1 MRKIC
6 LAAAT
11 IICIASA
18 YANNEINAALKGNLG
33 YVNVFIGTEG
43 KGHTSPAVW
52 VPNSMVQPGPDTGNA
67 SWEHCSGYQYT
78 DKKID
83 FFTQN
88 RNSGGG
94 STGYGD
100 VGFIPFVGNNE
111 KKSYSSSFD
120 KESEFARPGY
130 YKVYLEDAKCNVEIT
145 ASQFVAFYN
154 MSFQEDDGSLYFDFQ
169 RGLTHHVRD
178 RVKSYDINK
187 EDDYTIV
194 GHQLLAG
201 DRNLYFAIK
210 FEKPIKEIIDLPR
223 PEGHIAPKQAVKF
236 GLKKGEDLK
245 VKIALSFVSKDGAK
259 LNLTN
264 LQTWDFNQA
273 KKDAYLAWD
282 KALSLIDIEA
292 PKNMKTIFY
301 TALYHTLIQPTIY
314 SDIDGKYRA
323 PNGEIKESPFKEYYG
338 NFPFWDTYRCVNA
351 LYTIITPHMIDKYIN
366 SCLMFY
372 EAAGNLPVQA
382 GPTRQGY
389 SMVGENCMNVIG
401 EMVAKGFTGFD
412 WNKALDA
419 MVDSS
424 SQNRLVENM
433 EDWEDRDM
441 YEKYG
446 YYPYDLVK
454 VESVA
459 RTLEC
464 SFNDHNVALVADKLG
479 KKDVYDRFYKRSRS
493 FENVFDKET
502 QFMRGKD
509 SNGNWREPFSATD
522 VSHVVYY
529 MGDYTEGNAW
539 QYTWLV
545 LHDPEWL
552 INAFGGDEPF
562 VAKLFEHFTT
572 DLKATVPYENK
583 HAVSD
588 ATGMIG
594 MAAMGNEPSFHV
606 PYLFTLANRQDL
618 AARFIRQTCDQ
629 FFKNEPEGLSGNDDL
644 GSMSASYVFACLGFY
659 PVNPSSCE
667 YVFGAPQVKS
677 ATINLPNGKQFKMI
691 AHNLN
696 MENRYVKSIKLNGQ
710 PYSKKTISHSDI
722 INGATLEFY
731 MTH

>member
-1 MRKIC
+1 MRKIY
-6 LAAAT
+6 LAFAT
-11 IICIASA
+11 FLCVASV
-18 YANNEINAALKGNLG
+18 YANSTNSK

-52 VPNSMVQPGPDTGNA
+52 LPNSMVQPGPDTGNA

-78 DKKID
+78 DKKIE
-83 FFTQN
+83 FFSQN

-94 STGYGD
+94 STGFGD
-100 VGFIPFVGNNE
+100 VAFMPYIGENN
-111 KKSYSSSFD
+111 KKSYICSFD
-120 KESEFARPGY
+120 KKSESARPGY
-130 YKVYLEDAKCNVEIT
+130 YGVYLDEAKCKVDIT
-145 ASQFVAFYN
+145 ASKYVAFYN
-154 MSFQEDDGSLYFDFQ
+154 MKFDEDDGSVYFYFQ
-169 RGLTHHVRD
+169 RGLTHHLD
-178 RVKSYDINK
+178 KHVKFSDITQ
-187 EDDYTIV
+187 EDEYTIV
-194 GHQLLAG
+194 GHQILAG
-201 DRNLYFAIK
+201 DRNSYFVIK
-210 FEKPIKEIIDLPR
+210 FEKPIKEIIELPK
-223 PEGHIAPKQAVKF
+223 PEKQVAPKKAIKF

-245 VKIALSFVSKDGAK
+245 MKIALSFVSKEGAK
-259 LNLTN
+259 LNLTD
-264 LQTWDFNQA
+264 LPTWNFSEA
-273 KKDAYLAWD
+273 RDAAFVAWD
-282 KALSLIDIEA
+282 NALSSIDIDA
-292 PKNMKTIFY
+292 PDNMKTIFY
-301 TALYHTLIQPTIY
+301 TALYHTLIQPLTLN
-314 SDIDGKYRA
+314 DIDGKYRA
-323 PNGEIKESPFKEYYG
+323 PTPNGEIKESPIKEYYG

-351 LYTIITPHMIDKYIN
+351 LYSIITPHMIDKYIN

-372 EAAGNLPVQA
+372 ENVGNLPVQA

-401 EMVAKGFTGFD
+401 EMVAKGFKGFD

-424 SQNRLVENM
+424 SQNRLVDDMEN
-433 EDWEDRDM
+433 WEDRDM

-446 YYPYDLVK
+446 YYPFDLVK

-464 SFNDHNVALVADKLG
+464 SFNDYNVALVAEKLG
-479 KKDVYDRFYKRSRS
+479 RKDVYDRFYKRSRS

-509 SNGNWREPFSATD
+509 SNGNWRDPFSATD
-522 VSHVVYY
+522 VSHVYYY

-545 LHDPEWL
+545 LHDPQWL
-552 INAFGGDEPF
+552 IDAFGGNEPF

-572 DLKATVPYENK
+572 DLKSTVPYENK

-606 PYLFTLANRQDL
+606 PYLFTLADRQDL
-618 AARFIRQTCDQ
+618 AARFIRQICDQ
-629 FFKNEPEGLSGNDDL
+629 FFKNEPEGLSGNDDV

-677 ATINLPNGKQFKMI
+677 ATIHLPNGKTFKMI

-710 PYSKKTISHSDI
+710 DYTKKTISHSDI
-722 INGATLEFY
+722 TNGSTLEFF
-731 MTH
+731 MRH